1 MKEWKTFTSRTY
13 VSGMGSELS
22 RGNRESVVGS
32 QGEELVKE
40 GRWSK
45 GLMVK
50 DSGEHDHGS
59 SLNSA
64 TQPLI
69 FRDFGTTLF

>member
-32 QGEELVKE
+32 QGEEL
-40 GRWSK
+40 
-45 GLMVK
+45 
-50 DSGEHDHGS
+50 
-59 SLNSA
+59 
-64 TQPLI
+64 
-69 FRDFGTTLF
+69 